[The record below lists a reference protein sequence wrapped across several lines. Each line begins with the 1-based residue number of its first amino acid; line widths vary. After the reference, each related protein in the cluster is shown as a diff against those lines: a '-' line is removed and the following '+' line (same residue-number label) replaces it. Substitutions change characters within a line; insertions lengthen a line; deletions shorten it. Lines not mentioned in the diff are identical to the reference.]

1 MNKLFIKLL
10 SQLSDGVVMF
20 DITGKVI
27 FSNLDTSRFES
38 IVVAN
43 QIADDN
49 IMKEVAEIHRSQ
61 TNTVKEIKLNM
72 STHLENDNHTVLFQS
87 ENTFCLYIRD
97 ELDKASYKTLRNNM
111 FSLINH
117 ELRTPMQSFTGGVTT
132 VSDMLK
138 ENKGVI
144 KDQDKDD
151 FHYFIELTISSAT
164 EVTSK
169 MEKLLELSETYGDD
183 PMRNK
188 ERINLIKVA
197 YSAMESLRELG
208 ESKNIAV
215 TLQQKGDAIG
225 NVYGSFGWLKRAIE
239 ECVRN
244 SIEHSNNGS
253 EIHLQLRQNGNFAH
267 ITIRDFGRG
276 IVPKAKHTLF
286 DPFLGG
292 GDKDVY
298 SNQGLGIGLSLAKK
312 IIENH
317 DGNIKN
323 VEVQDGVEFHIELP
337 TGGIKIPSNNVDIR
351 QSQMYARDLALLIK
365 KDESNDVDI
374 RQSQMYA
381 RDLALQIKKEVSNDL
396 DIRQSQ
402 LYARDLALLI
412 KNKSKE

>member
-10 SQLSDGVVMF
+10 SQLSDGIVMF

-27 FSNLDTSRFES
+27 FSNLKASRFER

-43 QIADDN
+43 QIVDDC
-49 IMKEVAEIHRSQ
+49 IMKEVAEIHKSK
-61 TNTVKEIKLNM
+61 TNDVKTINLNM
-72 STHLENDNHTVLFQS
+72 CEHIENDNHTVLFQS
-87 ENTFCLYIRD
+87 ENKFCLYIRD
-97 ELDKASYKTLRNNM
+97 ELDKANYKTLRNNM
-111 FSLINH
+111 FALINH

-138 ENKGVI
+138 DNKGVI
-144 KDQDKDD
+144 KDQDD
-151 FHYFIELTISSAT
+151 FRFLIKLTIDSAT

-197 YSAMESLRELG
+197 YSAIESLRELG

-253 EIHLQLRQNGNFAH
+253 EIHLQLRQNGNFVH

-323 VEVQDGVEFHIELP
+323 VEIQHGAEFHIELP
-337 TGGIKIPSNNVDIR
+337 TGGVKMPSNNVDIRQSQMYAHDLALLIKKGENNEVDIR

-365 KDESNDVDI
+365 KRSN
-374 RQSQMYA
+374 
-381 RDLALQIKKEVSNDL
+381 E
-396 DIRQSQ
+396 
-402 LYARDLALLI
+402 
-412 KNKSKE
+412 

>member
-10 SQLSDGVVMF
+10 SQLSDGIVMF

-27 FSNLDTSRFES
+27 FSNLDASRFER

-43 QIADDN
+43 QIVDDS
-49 IMKEVAEIHRSQ
+49 IMKEVVEIHRSQ
-61 TNTVKEIKLNM
+61 THDVKTINLNM
-72 STHLENDNHTVLFQS
+72 GEHIENDNHTVLFQS
-87 ENTFCLYIRD
+87 ENKFCLYIRD
-97 ELDKASYKTLRNNM
+97 ELDKASYKTLRDNM

-117 ELRTPMQSFTGGVTT
+117 ELRTPMQSFTGGVTI

-138 ENKGVI
+138 ENEGII
-144 KDQDKDD
+144 KDKED
-151 FHYFIELTISSAT
+151 FNYFVKSAINNAT

-169 MEKLLELSETYGDD
+169 MEKLLELSAIYGDD

-188 ERINLIKVA
+188 ERINLIKVS
-197 YSAMESLRELG
+197 YSAIESLRELG

-253 EIHLQLRQNGNFAH
+253 EIHLQLRQIGNFAH

-323 VEVQDGVEFHIELP
+323 VEIQDGVEFHIELP
-337 TGGIKIPSNNVDIR
+337 TGGVKMPSNNVDIRQSQMYAHDLALLIKKDESNEVDIR
-351 QSQMYARDLALLIK
+351 QSQMYARDLALL
-365 KDESNDVDI
+365 
-374 RQSQMYA
+374 
-381 RDLALQIKKEVSNDL
+381 IKKEVSNDL

-412 KNKSKE
+412 KKKSKE

>member
-1 MNKLFIKLL
+1 
-10 SQLSDGVVMF
+10 
-20 DITGKVI
+20 
-27 FSNLDTSRFES
+27 
-38 IVVAN
+38 
-43 QIADDN
+43 
-49 IMKEVAEIHRSQ
+49 MKEVVEIHRSQ
-61 TNTVKEIKLNM
+61 THDVKTINLNM
-72 STHLENDNHTVLFQS
+72 GEHIENDNHTVLFQS
-87 ENTFCLYIRD
+87 ENKFCLYIRD
-97 ELDKASYKTLRNNM
+97 ELDKASYKTLRDNM

-117 ELRTPMQSFTGGVTT
+117 ELRTPMQSFTGGVTI

-138 ENKGVI
+138 ENEGII
-144 KDQDKDD
+144 KDKED
-151 FHYFIELTISSAT
+151 FNYFVKSAINNAT

-169 MEKLLELSETYGDD
+169 MEKLLELSAIYGDD

-188 ERINLIKVA
+188 ERINLIKVS
-197 YSAMESLRELG
+197 YSAIESLRELG

-253 EIHLQLRQNGNFAH
+253 EIHLQLRQIGNFAH

-323 VEVQDGVEFHIELP
+323 VEIQDLSLIHI
-337 TGGIKIPSNNVDIR
+337 
-351 QSQMYARDLALLIK
+351 
-365 KDESNDVDI
+365 
-374 RQSQMYA
+374 
-381 RDLALQIKKEVSNDL
+381 
-396 DIRQSQ
+396 
-402 LYARDLALLI
+402 
-412 KNKSKE
+412 

>member
-10 SQLSDGVVMF
+10 SQLSDGIVMF

-27 FSNLDTSRFES
+27 FSNLDASRFER

-43 QIADDN
+43 QIVDDS
-49 IMKEVAEIHRSQ
+49 IMKEVVEIHRSQ
-61 TNTVKEIKLNM
+61 THDVKTINLNM
-72 STHLENDNHTVLFQS
+72 GEHIENDNHTVLFQS
-87 ENTFCLYIRD
+87 ENKFCLYIRD
-97 ELDKASYKTLRNNM
+97 ELDKASYKTLRDNM

-117 ELRTPMQSFTGGVTT
+117 ELRTPMQSFTGGVTI

-138 ENKGVI
+138 ENEGII
-144 KDQDKDD
+144 KDKED
-151 FHYFIELTISSAT
+151 FNYFVKSAINNAT

-169 MEKLLELSETYGDD
+169 MEKLLELSAIYGDD

-188 ERINLIKVA
+188 ERINLIKVS
-197 YSAMESLRELG
+197 YSAIESLRELG

-253 EIHLQLRQNGNFAH
+253 EIHLQLRQIGNFAH

-323 VEVQDGVEFHIELP
+323 VEIQDGVEFHIELP
-337 TGGIKIPSNNVDIR
+337 TGDVKMPSNNVDIRQSQMYAHDLALLIKKDESNEVDIR
-351 QSQMYARDLALLIK
+351 QSQMYARDLALL
-365 KDESNDVDI
+365 
-374 RQSQMYA
+374 
-381 RDLALQIKKEVSNDL
+381 IKKEVSNDL

-412 KNKSKE
+412 KKKSKE

>member
-10 SQLSDGVVMF
+10 SQLSDSIVMF
-20 DITGKVI
+20 DVTGKVI
-27 FSNLDTSRFES
+27 FSNLETTRFEG

-43 QIADDN
+43 QIANDS

-61 TNTVKEIKLNM
+61 TNNIKKVTLNM
-72 STHLENDNHTVLFQS
+72 GEHIENDNHTVLFQN
-87 ENTFCLYIRD
+87 ENKFCLYIRD
-97 ELDKASYKTLRNNM
+97 ELDKASYKTLRDNM

-117 ELRTPMQSFTGGVTT
+117 ELRTPIYSFTGGATI
-132 VSDMLK
+132 VSNMLK

-144 KDQDKDD
+144 KDQDD
-151 FHYFIELTISSAT
+151 FQSFVELTINGAK

-169 MEKLLELSETYGDD
+169 MEKLLELAETYGDD
-183 PMRNK
+183 PMRNQ
-188 ERINLIKVA
+188 ERINLSKVV
-197 YSAMESLRELG
+197 YSAIESLRELG

-215 TLQQKGDAIG
+215 TLQKKGDVIG

-286 DPFLGG
+286 DPFSGG

-298 SNQGLGIGLSLAKK
+298 SNQGLGIGLNLAKK
-312 IIENH
+312 IIDNH
-317 DGNIKN
+317 GGNIKN
-323 VEVQDGVEFHIELP
+323 VEVQGGAEFHIELP
-337 TGGIKIPSNNVDIR
+337 TGDMKMSSNPVDIRQSQMYAHDLALLIKNDENNDVNVR

-365 KDESNDVDI
+365 KEVSNDLDI

-381 RDLALQIKKEVSNDL
+381 RDLALLVKK
-396 DIRQSQ
+396 Q
-402 LYARDLALLI
+402 
-412 KNKSKE
+412 NKK

>member
-10 SQLSDGVVMF
+10 SQLSDGIVMF

-27 FSNLDTSRFES
+27 FSNLDTSRFEG

-43 QIADDN
+43 QIVDDS
-49 IMKEVAEIHRSQ
+49 IMKEVAVIHRSQ
-61 TNTVKEIKLNM
+61 TNNIKEIKLNVGE
-72 STHLENDNHTVLFQS
+72 HIDNDNHTVIFQN
-87 ENTFCLYIRD
+87 ENKFCLYIRD
-97 ELDKASYKTLRNNM
+97 ELDKGSYKTLRDNM

-117 ELRTPMQSFTGGVTT
+117 ELRTPMQAFTGGVVI

-138 ENKGVI
+138 EHKGII
-144 KDQDKDD
+144 KDKDD
-151 FHYFIELTISSAT
+151 FNSFVKLTINNAT

-169 MEKLLELSETYGDD
+169 MEKLLELAEIYGDD

-188 ERINLIKVA
+188 ERINLTKVA

-208 ESKNIAV
+208 ESKEIAV

-225 NVYGSFGWLKRAIE
+225 SIYGSFGWLKRAIE

-253 EIHLQLRQNGNFAH
+253 EIHLQLRQSGNFAH

-292 GDKDVY
+292 GDKDVF

-312 IIENH
+312 VIESH
-317 DGNIKN
+317 GGNIKN
-323 VEVQDGVEFHIELP
+323 VEIQDGIEFHIELP
-337 TGGIKIPSNNVDIR
+337 TGGVTVPSNNEDIR

-365 KDESNDVDI
+365 QDESNDVDI
-374 RQSQMYA
+374 LQSQMYA
-381 RDLALQIKKEVSNDL
+381 RDLASLFKKDESHDL

-412 KNKSKE
+412 KNTYEK

>member
-10 SQLSDGVVMF
+10 SQLSDGIVMF

-27 FSNLDTSRFES
+27 FSNLDASRFER

-43 QIADDN
+43 QIVDDC
-49 IMKEVAEIHRSQ
+49 IMKEVVEIHRSQ
-61 TNTVKEIKLNM
+61 THDVKTINLNM
-72 STHLENDNHTVLFQS
+72 GEHIENDNHTVLFQS
-87 ENTFCLYIRD
+87 ENKFCLYIRY
-97 ELDKASYKTLRNNM
+97 EFDKGSYKTLRDNM

-117 ELRTPMQSFTGGVTT
+117 ELRTPMQSFTGGVTI

-138 ENKGVI
+138 ENEGII
-144 KDQDKDD
+144 KDKED
-151 FHYFIELTISSAT
+151 FNYFVKSAINNAT

-169 MEKLLELSETYGDD
+169 MEKLLELSAIYGDD

-188 ERINLIKVA
+188 ERINLIKVS
-197 YSAMESLRELG
+197 YSAIESLRELG

-253 EIHLQLRQNGNFAH
+253 EIHLQLRQIGNFAH

-323 VEVQDGVEFHIELP
+323 VEIQDGVEFHIELP
-337 TGGIKIPSNNVDIR
+337 TGGVKMPSNNVDIRQSQMYAHDLALLIKKDESNEVDIR
-351 QSQMYARDLALLIK
+351 QSQMYARDLALL
-365 KDESNDVDI
+365 
-374 RQSQMYA
+374 
-381 RDLALQIKKEVSNDL
+381 IKKEVSNDL

-412 KNKSKE
+412 KKKSKE

>member
-10 SQLSDGVVMF
+10 SQLSDGIVMF
-20 DITGKVI
+20 DVTGKVI

-43 QIADDN
+43 QIANDS

-61 TNTVKEIKLNM
+61 TNNVKNITLNM
-72 STHLENDNHTVLFQS
+72 GEHIENDNHTVLFQN
-87 ENTFCLYIRD
+87 ENKFCLYIRD
-97 ELDKASYKTLRNNM
+97 ELDKASYKTLRDNM

-117 ELRTPMQSFTGGVTT
+117 ELRTPMHSFTSGVTI

-144 KDQDKDD
+144 KDQDD
-151 FHYFIELTISSAT
+151 FHSFVELTINGAT

-169 MEKLLELSETYGDD
+169 MEKLLELAETYGDD
-183 PMRNK
+183 PIRNK
-188 ERINLIKVA
+188 ERINLSKVV
-197 YSAMESLRELG
+197 YSAIESLRELAK
-208 ESKNIAV
+208 SKNIAV
-215 TLQQKGDAIG
+215 TLQKKGDVIG

-253 EIHLQLRQNGNFAH
+253 EINFQLRQNGNFAH
-267 ITIRDFGRG
+267 LTIRDFGRG

-286 DPFLGG
+286 DPFSGG

-298 SNQGLGIGLSLAKK
+298 SNQGLGIGLNLAKK
-312 IIENH
+312 IIDNH
-317 DGNIKN
+317 GGNIKN
-323 VEVQDGVEFHIELP
+323 VEVQGGVEFHIELP
-337 TGGIKIPSNNVDIR
+337 TGDVKMSSNAVDIRQSQMYAHDLALLIKNDESNDVNIRQSQMYARDLALLIKKEVSNDLDIR

-365 KDESNDVDI
+365 KQN
-374 RQSQMYA
+374 
-381 RDLALQIKKEVSNDL
+381 KK
-396 DIRQSQ
+396 
-402 LYARDLALLI
+402 
-412 KNKSKE
+412 